1 MNCPDCGFTIK
12 EDATKC
18 RCGWV
23 KPAAGGYVVA
33 GEPRPI
39 CRTVGCRE
47 LALVGKP
54 LCDGCDERIRQE
66 RSTAFCEAKG
76 LRTLDEKREFCRR
89 LVRGWTPPSFE
100 QWADTI
106 TQRTVDL
113 IAIHAGHSDKRCL
126 ERLRN
131 YGVIDQNNRVISPEK
146 RVVKAER
153 SAA

>member
-1 MNCPDCGFTIK
+1 MARKPTPRMPDAGAK
-12 EDATKC
+12 Q
-18 RCGWV
+18 
-23 KPAAGGYVVA
+23 AA
-33 GEPRPI
+33 PRPK
-39 CRTVGCRE
+39 CDTVGCAQYAAPGRTNCE
-47 LALVGKP
+47 ECAG
-54 LCDGCDERIRQE
+54 RIRHE
-66 RSTAFCEAKG
+66 ASEAFCEAKG

-100 QWADTI
+100 QWADNI

-146 RVVKAER
+146 RVVKVER
-153 SAA
+153 NAA